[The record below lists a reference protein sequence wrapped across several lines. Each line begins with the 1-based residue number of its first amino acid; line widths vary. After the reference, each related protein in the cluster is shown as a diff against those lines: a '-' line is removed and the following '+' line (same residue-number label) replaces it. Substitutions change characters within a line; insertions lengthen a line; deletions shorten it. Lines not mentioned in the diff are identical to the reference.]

1 MASAPERISSGASA
15 TAAPARRPTA
25 SLILA
30 STSAGPAVCKITAS
44 APGWALTAARPPS
57 VTIATSGQ
65 SRPVACSR
73 RQMLLACTSSRRA
86 SISTTSAGGAST
98 RADASAGST
107 RTGCSRSPRA
117 GSTSADGSSALVIS
131 SRSLTRRHLHY
142 PTACIKTDKDPGAT
156 APGSVQRRITQMAKV
171 TIQYWAAAREAAG
184 VELESVEASTLA
196 EALDVVVARRGDG
209 GRLRSV
215 LAASSFL
222 VDGAAASRA
231 AAPGVVLPDA
241 AVIEVLPQFAGG

>member
-1 MASAPERISSGASA
+1 MASSPERISSGASA
-15 TAAPARRPTA
+15 TAATARRPMA

-30 STSAGPAVCKITAS
+30 STSAGPAVCKITSSTLHSALPAAS
-44 APGWALTAARPPS
+44 PPS
-57 VTIATSGQ
+57 VTIAKSGQ

-73 RQMLLACTSSRRA
+73 RQMLLACTSSRREA
-86 SISTTSAGGAST
+86 PSTTSAGGAST

-156 APGSVQRRITQMAKV
+156 APRPVQRRITQMAKV

-196 EALDVVVARRGDG
+196 EALDVIVARRGED

-215 LAASSFL
+215 LATSSFL
-222 VDGAAASRA
+222 VDGTSAGRRMAADL
-231 AAPGVVLPDA
+231 VLQDA
-241 AVIEVLPQFAGG
+241 G